1 MNSRRL
7 ERKSKPESLLSRLM
21 CCQPQ
26 HCRTSYAPSR
36 NRATTDS
43 FRIRGRVHKHTA
55 WRARAAKARRKTT
68 IAQSLFRNFDA
79 GVGRRGR
86 VLTGWSRRGL
96 SFYSS
101 GTRRPSRPL
110 ASTASKQN
118 RNRRDRVCATSSF
131 ALLLFEGLRRAVL
144 ESIEEGPATRDRGL
158 NSALWCP
165 TGALPK
171 GSRSDERQ

>member
-1 MNSRRL
+1 
-7 ERKSKPESLLSRLM
+7 M

-26 HCRTSYAPSR
+26 HCRTSYASSR

-43 FRIRGRVHKHTA
+43 FRISGRVHKPTA
-55 WRARAAKARRKTT
+55 WRARAAKARRKTRLCR
-68 IAQSLFRNFDA
+68 SVLFRNFDA
-79 GVGRRGR
+79 GVGRRAR

-144 ESIEEGPATRDRGL
+144 ESIEGGPAVRDRGL
-158 NSALWCP
+158 NSALWRP
-165 TGALPK
+165 TGALRK
-171 GSRSDERQ
+171 GSR